1 MLSKICSHMTCF
13 PNEPAETKHTL
24 AGAGSLSRH
33 PVLDMVGGKKHPSPW
48 GDSAL
53 VCCQPTFC
61 LSWGVSKH
69 LTPSSG
75 VGRPVHWQLPKADES
90 CPSFPGQG
98 STSTPTPLSPAAPH
112 TPEAGGTHLQASHNS
127 PAAGRGQSWRCLCN
141 ATF

>member
-33 PVLDMVGGKKHPSPW
+33 PVLDMVGGEKHPSPW

-69 LTPSSG
+69 LTPSPG
-75 VGRPVHWQLPKADES
+75 VGRPVHWQLPKADGS
-90 CPSFPGQG
+90 CPPFPGQG
-98 STSTPTPLSPAAPH
+98 STSTPHPTVSSSSPH
-112 TPEAGGTHLQASHNS
+112 S
-127 PAAGRGQSWRCLCN
+127 
-141 ATF
+141 